1 MKKRLLT
8 LLSLSPLL
16 LCSCEASHYKAIMMI
31 RNNGISTCSV
41 KFDKF
46 EGQYV
51 FKIKR
56 TKTGEGSI
64 KFTASLEEGHMEV
77 LYKTTFMNDY
87 MKMFEI
93 NSGENKEGYMG
104 YLEKGYKV
112 TIIVRSDDKAVNG
125 SFTFDSNYDNLN

>member
-1 MKKRLLT
+1 MKKRFLT
-8 LLSLSPLL
+8 VLTLSPLL
-16 LCSCEASHYKAIMMI
+16 LCSCESSHYKAIMMV
-31 RNNGISTCSV
+31 RNNGISTCSIE
-41 KFDKF
+41 FGQF

-64 KFTASLEEGHMEV
+64 KFTSSLEEGHMEV
-77 LYKTTFMNDY
+77 LYKTTLMNDY

-93 NSGENKEGYMG
+93 NSGENKDGYMG

-112 TIIVRSDDKAVNG
+112 TIIVRSDGRATNG
-125 SFTFDSNYDNLN
+125 NFTFDSNYDNLN